1 MKEVNRNVVE
11 GLVKEQ
17 TEAQKKSLAK
27 KKKLKRSKEKADRL
41 RAERKEKGGK

>member
-27 KKKLKRSKEKADRL
+27 KKLKRSKEKADRL